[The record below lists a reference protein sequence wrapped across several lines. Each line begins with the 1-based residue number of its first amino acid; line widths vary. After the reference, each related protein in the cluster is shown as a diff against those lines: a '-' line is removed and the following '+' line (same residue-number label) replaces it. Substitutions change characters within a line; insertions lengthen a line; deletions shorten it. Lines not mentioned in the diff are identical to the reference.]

1 MDGLVTTEWLAA
13 ALGAGDLLVLDAT
26 YTSTLPGAAKQDPRA
41 EFTEGH
47 IPGAWF
53 LDLDTLIDADDPL
66 PSMLP
71 PRAVFEERMAS
82 LGVTAE
88 SRIVLYDNSPHHTAC
103 RAWWVLGMFGVE
115 AAILDGGIAKW
126 NSEGQPLENG
136 MSASRRSVFE
146 VGAAKARVR
155 SLAEMK
161 ATSEQIVDARSMAR
175 FTGEEP
181 DPRSDCESGH
191 IPGSKSLTYGRLF
204 NPDRTWKPLDAIRAE
219 FEAAGIDLDKP
230 LVATCGSG
238 ITASVLV
245 FAAHLLGHDAA
256 LYDGSWS
263 EWGADPFTAKAQGP
277 AEARPA

>member
-26 YTSTLPGAAKQDPRA
+26 YTSTIPGAAKQDPRT
-41 EFTEGH
+41 EFVEGH
-47 IPGAWF
+47 VAGARL
-53 LDLDTLIDADDPL
+53 LDLDTLVDADDPL

-71 PRAVFEERMAS
+71 PRAVFEARMAA
-82 LGVTAE
+82 LGVTAA

-103 RAWWVLGMFGVE
+103 RAWWVLRMFGVE

-126 NSEGQPLENG
+126 KAEGRPLETG
-136 MSASRRSVFE
+136 FADAVPSAFTAGS
-146 VGAAKARVR
+146 AKAQVR

-161 ATSEQIVDARSMAR
+161 TTAEQIVDARSLAR

-181 DPRSDCESGH
+181 DPRPDCGSGH
-191 IPGSKSLTYGRLF
+191 IPGAHSLTYSRLL

-219 FEAAGIDLDKP
+219 FEAAGVDLDKP

-245 FAAHLLGHDAA
+245 FAAHLLGHEVA

-263 EWGADPFTAKAQGP
+263 EWGADPSTPKAMGP
-277 AEARPA
+277 AEARA

>member
-1 MDGLVTTEWLAA
+1 MDDLVTTEWLAA
-13 ALGAGDLLVLDAT
+13 ALGADGLLVLDAT

-41 EFTEGH
+41 EYAEGH
-47 IPGAWF
+47 IPGARF
-53 LDLDTLIDADDPL
+53 LDLDTLVDAADPL

-71 PRAVFEERMAS
+71 PRAVFEERMAAI
-82 LGVTAE
+82 GVTAD
-88 SRIVLYDNSPHHTAC
+88 SRILLYDNSPHHTSC
-103 RAWWVLGMFGVE
+103 RAWWVLRMFGVE

-126 NSEGQPLENG
+126 KAEGRPLETG
-136 MSASRRSVFE
+136 TPSPRPSSFTAGS
-146 VGAAKARVR
+146 AKAKVR
-155 SLAEMK
+155 NLAQIK
-161 ATSEQIVDARSMAR
+161 TTSEQIVDARSMAR

-181 DPRSDCESGH
+181 DPRPDCGSGH
-191 IPGSKSLTYGRLF
+191 IPGSKSLTYSRLF

-219 FEAAGIDLDKP
+219 FTGAGIDLDKP

-263 EWGADPFTAKAQGP
+263 EWGADPSTPKAMGP
-277 AEARPA
+277 A